1 MQMGEE
7 TIVTTKVDGSYDKTY
22 IPDPLFL
29 DHHFTVCDNK
39 IDTLMIQMAGENRR
53 CGEMVLLCSH
63 AHQKSR
69 RTLRKRNEHDYE
81 QAIR

>member
-39 IDTLMIQMAGENRR
+39 IDTLMI
-53 CGEMVLLCSH
+53 
-63 AHQKSR
+63 
-69 RTLRKRNEHDYE
+69 
-81 QAIR
+81 

>member
-29 DHHFTVCDNK
+29 DHHFIVRDNK
-39 IDTLMIQMAGENRR
+39 IDTLMIQMTGEKPSMWRDGIAVQPRAPKTKKNT
-53 CGEMVLLCSH
+53 EE
-63 AHQKSR
+63 
-69 RTLRKRNEHDYE
+69 TE
-81 QAIR
+81 